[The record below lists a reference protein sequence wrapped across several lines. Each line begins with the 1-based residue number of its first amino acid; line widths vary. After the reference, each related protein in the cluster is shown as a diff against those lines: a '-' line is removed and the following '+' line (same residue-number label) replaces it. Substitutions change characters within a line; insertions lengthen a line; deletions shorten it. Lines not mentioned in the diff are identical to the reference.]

1 MPRVRFTAD
10 FDFRPK
16 HGVTIAY
23 LAGMT
28 KMVTTRCAEQA
39 IAAGKAKR
47 VGKSVPNG
55 EGGDVGGEA

>member
-1 MPRVRFTAD
+1 MPRVKFNED

-16 HGVTIAY
+16 PGVTIGY

-39 IAAGKAKR
+39 MKAGKAQR
-47 VGKSVPNG
+47 VGKVEKG
-55 EGGDVGGEA
+55 EGDGCGEA